1 VEVVIDQQG
10 VPSSVKSATSLPD
23 NVVQALAKWRFR
35 PGRRKGAPVGY
46 RVGILVP
53 THRKIGEMV
62 GRMSR
67 SWNFSREVNDT
78 FAGAKD
84 LDRSTAAHLDE
95 DLTRSPS
102 NRTARLTLPAYSRT
116 ASDLDA
122 LQIRLRQLLW
132 FAPNQPKHEVLAGP
146 FATEAGRGQ
155 RRPGTP
161 AKFSQRHVSSPPT
174 APPNLGCMHGC
185 GQNR

>member
-1 VEVVIDQQG
+1 
-10 VPSSVKSATSLPD
+10 
-23 NVVQALAKWRFR
+23 
-35 PGRRKGAPVGY
+35 
-46 RVGILVP
+46 VP
-53 THRKIGEMV
+53 THRKIGELV

-132 FAPNQPKHEVLAGP
+132 FASNQPKHEVLAGP
-146 FATEAGRGQ
+146 FASPDPRVLPARMSISKSAGLAETSCGRAEGS
-155 RRPGTP
+155 G
-161 AKFSQRHVSSPPT
+161 AVKSLVEFSPL
-174 APPNLGCMHGC
+174 LGSGC
-185 GQNR
+185 G